1 MPSDDG
7 KGHGWYQGKGWVQKW
22 NPGMRTQAV
31 GTQGDRER
39 KPWRSTGGA
48 WVGTPSF
55 GVNSQFAALALI
67 KSGRVFSFEK
77 CGALVASVAG

>member
-1 MPSDDG
+1 MAV
-7 KGHGWYQGKGWVQKW
+7 YQGKGRVQKW

-31 GTQGDRER
+31 GTQGTMSESV
-39 KPWRSTGGA
+39 WRSTGGT
-48 WVGTPSF
+48 WVGAPSF

-67 KSGRVFSFEK
+67 KSGRVFSFET

>member
-1 MPSDDG
+1 MAGTKGKDG
-7 KGHGWYQGKGWVQKW
+7 CKNGI
-22 NPGMRTQAV
+22 QAREPKPWGPR
-31 GTQGDRER
+31 GTMS
-39 KPWRSTGGA
+39 KSAWRSTGGT
-48 WVGTPSF
+48 WVGVPSF

>member
-1 MPSDDG
+1 MSES
-7 KGHGWYQGKGWVQKW
+7 
-22 NPGMRTQAV
+22 A
-31 GTQGDRER
+31 
-39 KPWRSTGGA
+39 WRSTGGA
-48 WVGTPSF
+48 WVGAPSF